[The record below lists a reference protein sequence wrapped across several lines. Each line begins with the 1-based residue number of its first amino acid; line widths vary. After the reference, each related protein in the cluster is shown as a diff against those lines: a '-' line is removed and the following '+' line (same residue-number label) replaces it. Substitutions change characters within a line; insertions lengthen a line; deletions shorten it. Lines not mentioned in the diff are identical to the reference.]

1 MNILN
6 TPKMNGN
13 WKVNINH
20 CGEANHISKA
30 SQSHIFFEHQQ
41 IIESGFFEAVQ
52 DEFGRGPGAC
62 SPEYNHPPSHPL
74 THPPS
79 NKKSCILLFRPLLL
93 LTPFLPLQHNS
104 VLAQFIP
111 ALCPLQRSWDLLQF
125 SQGNASQKI
134 EFMSFIQVV
143 PIQAIL
149 LRPQPVTIEDPL
161 TSSHRHLSAQRWCCP
176 GAVLRWNLV
185 PARSQGNG
193 SRW

>member
-79 NKKSCILLFRPLLL
+79 NKKVLHSLVPPSAIATPFSSTSTQQC
-93 LTPFLPLQHNS
+93 LTPIHSSTLPTPKKLG
-104 VLAQFIP
+104 LALVFIAHRLP
-111 ALCPLQRSWDLLQF
+111 KNW
-125 SQGNASQKI
+125 I
-134 EFMSFIQVV
+134 Y
-143 PIQAIL
+143 IL
-149 LRPQPVTIEDPL
+149 YSSGSY
-161 TSSHRHLSAQRWCCP
+161 SSHFTSFTACHHWGSFDKLPPTSISSTMVLSGGSFEVEFSAS
-176 GAVLRWNLV
+176 AV
-185 PARSQGNG
+185 AR
-193 SRW
+193 